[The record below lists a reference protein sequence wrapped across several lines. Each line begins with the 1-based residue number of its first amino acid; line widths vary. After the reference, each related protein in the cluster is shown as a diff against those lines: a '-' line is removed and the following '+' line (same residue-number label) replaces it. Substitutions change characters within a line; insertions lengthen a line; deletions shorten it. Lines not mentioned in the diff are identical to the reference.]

1 MRSIHLSK
9 EIMFED
15 LREAEAG
22 LVQLRQ
28 QQQTIMTQ
36 VLRQEG
42 IVLYLRSRLQEERD
56 AVKQDTENTEKHQ
69 ARMEQG

>member
-1 MRSIHLSK
+1 
-9 EIMFED
+9 MFED